1 MCWLNCVLQEIVEC
15 ESLWH
20 LSADGDQESDLAKG
34 PVNGANANNPDYLQE
49 LCAAADRRLYRLVKW
64 CKSLPLF
71 KNIQVTT
78 GVVFVTTCSSCSL
91 ENHCLFLLLNSGG

>member
-1 MCWLNCVLQEIVEC
+1 MEC

-20 LSADGDQESDLAKG
+20 LSADGDQESDLNKG
-34 PVNGANANNPDYLQE
+34 PPPCHNSNADYLQE

-71 KNIQVTT
+71 KNIQVSKT
-78 GVVFVTTCSSCSL
+78 GGNTHLHIMMAFNIFHVSIAYP
-91 ENHCLFLLLNSGG
+91 G

>member
-1 MCWLNCVLQEIVEC
+1 MLFKRPVCVIFFLIYTLLQEIVEC

-20 LSADGDQESDLAKG
+20 LSADGDQDNDLG
-34 PVNGANANNPDYLQE
+34 RSSSSNTSSNQDYLQE

-71 KNIQVTT
+71 KNIQV
-78 GVVFVTTCSSCSL
+78 
-91 ENHCLFLLLNSGG
+91 N